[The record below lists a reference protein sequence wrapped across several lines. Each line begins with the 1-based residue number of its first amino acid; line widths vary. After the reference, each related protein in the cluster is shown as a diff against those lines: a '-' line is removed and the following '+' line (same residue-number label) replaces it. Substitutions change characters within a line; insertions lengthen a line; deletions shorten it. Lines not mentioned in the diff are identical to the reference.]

1 MNTAQQL
8 HEAGQSIWYDN
19 IQRGL
24 LPGAGGEKGE
34 LAGMIERGEIRGVTS
49 NPTIFMNAITRSRDY
64 DAGLVPL
71 ALAGRGA
78 EEIFWE
84 LAIEDIQAAADLFR
98 PMYEET
104 AGGDGYV
111 SLEVSP
117 FLAHDAERTL
127 AAAKWIWK
135 RVGRPNLMVK
145 IPATEA
151 GLPAITGAIAA
162 GINVNVTLIF
172 SNERYAAVI
181 AAYLQGLEER
191 AAAGLPIDR
200 VASVAS
206 FFVSRVDTKIDGRL
220 QSLMSEANARVQKA
234 EDLLGKAA
242 AANPRA
248 AHDAYTQSVMSDQAL
263 VLRAGALG
271 GKAAIANARL
281 AYAACK
287 VVFGGE
293 RFAALQAQGARSQRP
308 LWASTGAKNPAYRD
322 VVYVEELVGPDTV
335 NTVPP
340 ATLAAFLDHGIV
352 RPGSLEECLGDAANA
367 LSGLESLGISLAEV
381 TAELEQEGVKAFADA
396 FTELLTAVEARRLE
410 AIASVDAQA
419 A

>member
-24 LPGAGGEKGE
+24 LENGE

-49 NPTIFMNAITRSRDY
+49 NPTIFMNAITKSSDY

-98 PMYEET
+98 PLYD
-104 AGGDGYV
+104 ASNAGDGYV

-117 FLAHDAERTL
+117 FLADDAERTL

-145 IPATEA
+145 IPATKA

-172 SNERYAAVI
+172 SNKRYAEVMD
-181 AAYLQGLEER
+181 AYLKGLEER
-191 AAAGLPIDR
+191 EAAGLPVDR

-206 FFVSRVDTKIDGRL
+206 FFVSRVDTKVDARL
-220 QSLMSEANARVQKA
+220 QAMMGEARARMQKA
-234 EDLLGKAA
+234 QELAGKATL
-242 AANPRA
+242 ANPA
-248 AHDAYTQSVMSDQAL
+248 QAHDAYNQAVGGDRA
-263 VLRAGALG
+263 VLQKAETLG

-281 AYAACK
+281 AYAAFK
-287 VVFGGE
+287 EVFGSD
-293 RFAALQAQGARSQRP
+293 RFQALKAQGARVQRP
-308 LWASTGAKNPAYRD
+308 LWASTGTKNPAYRD
-322 VVYVEELVGPDTV
+322 VVYVEELVGPNTV

-340 ATLAAFLDHGIV
+340 ATLAAFLEHGVV
-352 RPGSLEECLGDAANA
+352 RAGSLEENLGEANRV
-367 LSGLESLGISLAEV
+367 LEDLEALGISMAAI
-381 TAELEQEGVKAFADA
+381 TDELEEEGVKAFADA
-396 FTELLTAVEARRLE
+396 FTELLAAVEVRRQE
-410 AIASVDAQA
+410 AVPSAGAVA